1 MNARAETPFDTCV
14 KEALNLSH
22 GWMARW
28 VAQLGS
34 ALAEHEAAD
43 ASAHARRGCAQARAS
58 LAASGDRLAELWN
71 TRFATAV
78 RADTAREH
86 AGKSAIRSSPRS
98 LSLGELELM
107 DHRQVQTSV
116 ELARLQQVVKT
127 AVEDELI
134 ALTALLSAAQGLPSV
149 RTEANPLRPE
159 VVVDALMAALGS
171 LNVDDVSRQRWLHA
185 GAPALGQA
193 LSRFYAGMVQRLQAQ
208 GVEPAGFV
216 VVPVKTPQRP
226 VPRTSSGLDDALVAT
241 PIGDEVP
248 LVLTLDHL
256 HQLLVGNLA
265 HGGSAVSDQ
274 GASGSG
280 NAMVRTLAAEVVTLM
295 LRNIADD
302 QRLLAPVREMVLQL
316 KPALLQL
323 AKKDPRFFADR
334 HNPAR
339 RLLDTITARSLAFAT
354 EQDTGF
360 AGFALQVHMTVQ
372 SLQSTSS
379 RLPERIVERLRLIES
394 LETSDHTPAMQT
406 LVRVEQRHLLA
417 ERVATEIRARDD
429 FSRAPVLVRRF
440 LLGPWAQAVAHAR
453 LHVDILGDSPM
464 LAELPGPQ
472 DAAAQ
477 RYMDVL
483 ADLLWSCQLARASL
497 DRTRLIRVVPAVLR
511 TLREGLDSIDFPRPQ
526 ALSFFEALMGLHEAA
541 YKTQRSEE
549 FLAST
554 LRRPVEAPGEPW
566 LQGAEARESGYIDTQ
581 LMEPEFLDTEP
592 MTREIEAGESMSIGA
607 WVELLQDGRMQRC
620 QLRWASP
627 HRTMFLFTTAEG
639 RPVSLTRR
647 GLDRLT
653 ALGRLRVVAEHGV
666 VDEALAAVAR
676 LAWVNSGKLV

>member
-1 MNARAETPFDTCV
+1 MNPRAELPFDTCV
-14 KEALNLSH
+14 NEALKLSSA
-22 GWMARW
+22 WMARW

-34 ALAEHEAAD
+34 ALAQGEATD
-43 ASAHARRGCAQARAS
+43 TASPTRRAYAQSRAA
-58 LAASGDRLAELWN
+58 LAASGDRLAERWSAG
-71 TRFATAV
+71 FAAAV
-78 RADTAREH
+78 RADLARES
-86 AGKSAIRSSPRS
+86 AGKSVTRPPRA

-116 ELARLQQVVKT
+116 ELARLHQVVKA
-127 AVEDELI
+127 AVDDELI
-134 ALTALLSAAQGLPSV
+134 ALTALLSAAQGLRKV

-159 VVVDALMAALGS
+159 VVVDALMAALAD
-171 LNVDDVSRQRWLHA
+171 LNVDDSARQRWLHA
-185 GAPALGQA
+185 GAQALGQA
-193 LSRFYAGMVQRLQAQ
+193 LNRFYAGLVQRLQEQ
-208 GVEPAGFV
+208 GVEPADFV
-216 VVPVKTPQRP
+216 VVPVK
-226 VPRTSSGLDDALVAT
+226 SSRVMAPTVRQLDDALVAT
-241 PIGDEVP
+241 PTDGEAP

-265 HGGSAVSDQ
+265 HSGSKVSDQ

-302 QRLLAPVREMVLQL
+302 ERLLVPVREMVLQL
-316 KPALLQL
+316 KPTLVHL
-323 AKKDPRFFADR
+323 AKQDPRFFADR
-334 HNPAR
+334 QNPAR

-360 AGFALQVHMTVQ
+360 ADFALQVHQTVQ
-372 SLQSTSS
+372 SLQSTAAG
-379 RLPERIVERLRLIES
+379 LPERIAERLRRLES
-394 LETSDHTPAMQT
+394 LAAPAHGLAMQT

-417 ERVATEIRARDD
+417 ARVAGEIRARED
-429 FSRAPVLVRRF
+429 FRRAPAVVRRF
-440 LLGPWAQAVAHAR
+440 LLGPWAQTVAHAR
-453 LHVDILGDSPM
+453 LHVDGLGDAPM
-464 LAELPGPQ
+464 LAELPWPQ
-472 DAAAQ
+472 EAAAQ

-483 ADLLWSCQLARASL
+483 TDLLWSCQLSRASL
-497 DRTRLIRVVPAVLR
+497 DRPRLIRVVPAVLR
-511 TLREGLDSIDFPRPQ
+511 TLREGLDAIDFPRAQ
-526 ALSFFEALMGLHEAA
+526 AQSFFEALMGLHEAA

-549 FLAST
+549 FLASS
-554 LRRPVEAPGEPW
+554 LRRPLELPPEPW
-566 LQGAEARESGYIDTQ
+566 LQGVEARESGYIDTE
-581 LMEPEFLDTEP
+581 LMEPDFVDTVP
-592 MTREIEAGESMSIGA
+592 MGREIEAAESMTVGA
-607 WVELLQDGRMQRC
+607 WVDLLQDSRMQRC

-653 ALGRLRVVAEHGV
+653 ALGRLRVVAEQGV

>member
-1 MNARAETPFDTCV
+1 MNARAELPFDTCV
-14 KEALNLSH
+14 NEALTLSAA
-22 GWMARW
+22 WMARW

-34 ALAEHEAAD
+34 ALAQREATDPSSHAKR
-43 ASAHARRGCAQARAS
+43 AHALSRAA
-58 LAASGDRLAELWN
+58 LAAGGDRLAERWSA
-71 TRFATAV
+71 RFTAAV
-78 RADTAREH
+78 RADAVRESDGR
-86 AGKSAIRSSPRS
+86 AVTQPPKAF
-98 LSLGELELM
+98 SLGELELM

-116 ELARLQQVVKT
+116 ELARLHQVVKM
-127 AVEDELI
+127 AVDDELI
-134 ALTALLSAAQGLPSV
+134 ALTALLSAAQGLPKV

-159 VVVDALMAALGS
+159 VVIDALMGALGE
-171 LNVDDVSRQRWLHA
+171 LNVDDVARQRWLHA
-185 GAPALGQA
+185 GAQALGQA
-193 LSRFYAGMVQRLQAQ
+193 LKGFYAGLIQRLQAQ

-216 VVPVKTPQRP
+216 VVPVKNARP
-226 VPRTSSGLDDALVAT
+226 TAPPRGDLDDALVAVPT
-241 PIGDEVP
+241 GDEPP

-265 HGGSAVSDQ
+265 HSGAKVSDQ
-274 GASGSG
+274 GASSSG

-295 LRNIADD
+295 LRNIAED

-323 AKKDPRFFADR
+323 AKKEPRFFADP

-339 RLLDTITARSLAFAT
+339 RLLDTITVRSLAFAT

-360 AGFALQVHMTVQ
+360 AAFALQVHLTVQ
-372 SLQSTSS
+372 SLQASS
-379 RLPERIVERLRLIES
+379 AGLPERIAES
-394 LETSDHTPAMQT
+394 LRHLDSLPVRDHGTAMQT

-417 ERVATEIRARDD
+417 ERVGAEIRARDD
-429 FSRAPVLVRRF
+429 FRRAPALVRRF

-464 LAELPGPQ
+464 LAELPWPQ

-483 ADLLWSCQLARASL
+483 SDLLWSCQLARASL
-497 DRTRLIRVVPAVLR
+497 DRPRLIRVVPAVLR
-511 TLREGLDSIDFPRPQ
+511 TLREGLDAIDFPRPQ
-526 ALSFFEALMGLHEAA
+526 AQSFFEALMGLHEAA

-554 LRRPVEAPGEPW
+554 LRRPLDLPREPW

-581 LMEPEFLDTEP
+581 LIEPDFVDTEP
-592 MTREIEAGESMSIGA
+592 MAREVEAGESLAIGA
-607 WVELLQDGRMQRC
+607 WVELQQEGRMQRC

-627 HRTMFLFTTAEG
+627 HRTMFLFATADG

-647 GLDRLT
+647 GLERLT
-653 ALGRLRVVAEHGV
+653 ALGRLRVVAEQGV

-676 LAWVNSGKLV
+676 LAWVNSGKLA

>member
-1 MNARAETPFDTCV
+1 MNARAELPFDTCV
-14 KEALNLSH
+14 DEALTLSRA
-22 GWMARW
+22 WMARW
-28 VAQLGS
+28 VGQLGS
-34 ALAEHEAAD
+34 ALAQREATD
-43 ASAHARRGCAQARAS
+43 PVPLTKRAHGLARAA
-58 LAASGDRLAELWN
+58 LAASGDRLAERWSA
-71 TRFATAV
+71 RFSAAV
-78 RADTAREH
+78 RADTARE
-86 AGKSAIRSSPRS
+86 GTGRSVTAPSRAF
-98 LSLGELELM
+98 SLGELELM

-116 ELARLQQVVKT
+116 ELARLHQVVKM
-127 AVEDELI
+127 AVDDELI
-134 ALTALLSAAQGLPSV
+134 ALTALLSAAQGLPKV

-159 VVVDALMAALGS
+159 VVVDALVSALAE
-171 LNVDDVSRQRWLHA
+171 LNVDDVARQRWLHA
-185 GAPALGQA
+185 GAQALGQA
-193 LSRFYAGMVQRLQAQ
+193 LKSFYAGLIQRLQAQ

-216 VVPVKTPQRP
+216 VVPVR
-226 VPRTSSGLDDALVAT
+226 SSRVVAPAVNGLDDALVAIPT
-241 PIGDEVP
+241 GDEPP

-295 LRNIADD
+295 LRNIAED

-316 KPALLQL
+316 KPVLLQL
-323 AKKDPRFFADR
+323 ARNDPRFFADP

-339 RLLDTITARSLAFAT
+339 RLLDSITVRSLAFAT

-360 AGFALQVHMTVQ
+360 AGFALQVHLTVQ
-372 SLQSTSS
+372 SLQATSTG
-379 RLPERIVERLRLIES
+379 LPERIAES
-394 LETSDHTPAMQT
+394 LRHLQSLEVRDDAMAMRT

-417 ERVATEIRARDD
+417 ERVGAEIRARED
-429 FSRAPVLVRRF
+429 FRRAPALVRRF
-440 LLGPWAQAVAHAR
+440 LLGPWAQVVAHAR

-464 LAELPGPQ
+464 LAELSWPQ
-472 DAAAQ
+472 DAPAQ

-483 ADLLWSCQLARASL
+483 PDLLWSCQLARASL
-497 DRTRLIRVVPAVLR
+497 DRPRLIRVVPAVLR
-511 TLREGLDSIDFPRPQ
+511 TLREGLDVIDFPRPQ
-526 ALSFFEALMGLHEAA
+526 AQSFFEALMGLHEAA
-541 YKTQRSEE
+541 YKTQRSDE

-554 LRRPVEAPGEPW
+554 LRRPTDQPHEPW
-566 LQGAEARESGYIDTQ
+566 LQGVEARESGYIDTQ
-581 LMEPEFLDTEP
+581 LIEPDFVDTEP
-592 MTREIEAGESMSIGA
+592 MGHQNEAGESMAVGA

-627 HRTMFLFTTAEG
+627 HRTLFLFATAEG

-653 ALGRLRVVAEHGV
+653 VLGRLKVVAEHGV

-676 LAWVNSGKLV
+676 LAWVNSGKLA